1 VILFN
6 FNSEPECNNW
16 STINDVVM
24 GGLSESRFE
33 YSGASTAVF
42 TGAVSLRNSG
52 GFASVRSA
60 PSLYVLRNYTGL
72 KLRVRGD
79 GKQYK
84 MNLKTDMDLD
94 GVQYQATFDTKRNE
108 WEEISIDFTDFVPMF
123 RGARVHHAPQL
134 DTSSICTFGVLISGN
149 QEGLFRLEIDW
160 ISVYP

>member
-6 FNSEPECNNW
+6 FNSEPECNDWN
-16 STINDVVM
+16 TINDVVM
-24 GGLSESRFE
+24 GGVSESRFE

-42 TGAVSLRNSG
+42 TGAVSLKNSV

-60 PSLYVLRNYTGL
+60 PSLYDLRNYKGL

-84 MNLKTDMDLD
+84 MNLKTDTDLD
-94 GVQYQATFDTKRNE
+94 GVQHQATFDTKRNE
-108 WEEISIDFTDFVPMF
+108 WTEISIAFIDFVPMF
-123 RGARVHHAPQL
+123 RGGRVNHAPAV
-134 DTSSICTFGVLISGN
+134 DASSVCSFGFLISSK

-160 ISVYP
+160 IGVYP